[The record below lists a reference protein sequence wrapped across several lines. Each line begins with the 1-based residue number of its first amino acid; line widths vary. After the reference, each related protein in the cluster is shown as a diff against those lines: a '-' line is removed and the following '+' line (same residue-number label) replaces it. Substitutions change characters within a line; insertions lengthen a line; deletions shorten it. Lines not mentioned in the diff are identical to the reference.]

1 VKAAAVALAVL
12 ASGAVAG
19 SAAAEPAVG
28 EGVGTYT
35 CAEYVRASAADAS
48 RELLYFSWAQGWMS
62 GWNLAQMD
70 QKKPAQDLASR
81 PVDDQRSFLKT
92 WCGLHPAELYMKA
105 VYYLYV
111 TFQPVQ
117 PTPK

>member
-1 VKAAAVALAVL
+1 VRTAAVALAVF
-12 ASGAVAG
+12 A
-19 SAAAEPAVG
+19 SAALAAPVRAEPAVG

-35 CAEYVRASAADAS
+35 CAEYTRASTADAS
-48 RELLYFSWAQGWMS
+48 REILYFSWAQGWMS

-70 QKKPAQDLASR
+70 QKKPTQDLASR
-81 PVDDQRSFLKT
+81 PVDNQRSFLKT
-92 WCGLHPAELYMKA
+92 WCGLHPAELYLKA

-111 TFQPVQ
+111 TLQPVQ

>member
-1 VKAAAVALAVL
+1 MKAAAVALTVL

-19 SAAAEPAVG
+19 SAAAEPAG
-28 EGVGTYT
+28 RRGRHLYLRRIR
-35 CAEYVRASAADAS
+35 RASAADAS

-70 QKKPAQDLASR
+70 QKKPAQDLVSR